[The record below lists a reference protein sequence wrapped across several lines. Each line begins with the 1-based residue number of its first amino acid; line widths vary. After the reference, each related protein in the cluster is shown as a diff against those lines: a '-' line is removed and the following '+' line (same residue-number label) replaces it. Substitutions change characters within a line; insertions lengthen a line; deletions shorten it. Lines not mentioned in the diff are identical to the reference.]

1 MSKPYDLVIWG
12 ATGFTG
18 RLTAEYMTR
27 RYGVADAPLRWAIAG
42 RNRAKLEAIR
52 DELAEIDATAVDI
65 PILLGDSHD
74 RPSLDA
80 IVAQTRVVCTTVGP
94 YTLHGTPL
102 VAACAAGGVAY
113 CDLTGEPP
121 WIRDNIE
128 RFGAE
133 AAASGA
139 RIVHACGYDS
149 IPSDLGTLMVQEQA
163 MADHGRYAP
172 TVKHLFGPMRGGVSG
187 GTTASML
194 LLAQQ
199 SSRSRRVRRL
209 LADPYALAPAAD
221 GQPRPRPSDRPMARY
236 DADFDCWTAPFFM
249 EVTNSRIVYRSHAL
263 QEHRYG
269 RSFRYREVM
278 HMGTGLGGQV
288 SANAF
293 TLGLGFLLGALEFE
307 PVRRLLEATVLPAPG
322 EGPGR
327 ETRENG
333 FFRTTLL
340 ATLPAANGAAAAWV
354 RGKVVGVNDPGYGE
368 TAKMLA
374 ESALCL
380 ALDEAELPQ
389 RSGVLTP
396 ATAMGT
402 RLIERL
408 RAAGM
413 TFASETVP
421 VGSEI

>member
-1 MSKPYDLVIWG
+1 MSKSYDLVLWG

-18 RLTAEYMTR
+18 RLTAEYLTR
-27 RYGVADAPLRWAIAG
+27 RYGVAGAPLRWAIAG
-42 RNRAKLEAIR
+42 RDQTKLEAIR
-52 DELAEIDATAVDI
+52 DELAEIDPTAVDI

-94 YTLHGTPL
+94 YTLHGAPL

-128 RFGAE
+128 RFGPE

-172 TVKHLFGPMRGGVSG
+172 TVKNLFGPMRGGISG
-187 GTTASML
+187 GTAASML
-194 LLAQQ
+194 LLAKQ

-209 LADPYALAPAAD
+209 LADPYALAPDVAV
-221 GQPRPRPSDRPMARY
+221 QQKRPPTQTTARY
-236 DADFDCWTAPFFM
+236 DPDFGRWTAPFFM
-249 EVTNSRIVYRSHAL
+249 EATNSRIVYRSHAL
-263 QEHRYG
+263 QEYRYG
-269 RSFRYREVM
+269 RSFRYQEVM
-278 HMGTGLGGQV
+278 RMGTGLGGQIG
-288 SANAF
+288 ANAF
-293 TLGLGFLLGALEFE
+293 TLGVGLFLEAAKLGLT
-307 PVRRLLEATVLPAPG
+307 RRLLENSILPAPG
-322 EGPGR
+322 EGPDR
-327 ETRENG
+327 ESRENG

-340 ATLPAANGAAAAWV
+340 AKLPATNGAEAAWV

-380 ALDEAELPQ
+380 ALDEAELPE
-389 RSGVLTP
+389 RSGILTP

-413 TFASETVP
+413 TFTAETVP